1 MAAPCFKDPTLMK
14 SISYQQDCQRL
25 NGDVAHALFLDWTHD
40 NPSYVEKRTIG
51 KNLSFELRGEF

>member
-1 MAAPCFKDPTLMK
+1 MK
-14 SISYQQDCQRL
+14 SIYNQQDCQRL

-51 KNLSFELRGEF
+51 NNLSIE